1 METLSLAAPQTLSGV
16 NAEAQTIVH
25 RIYQHIL
32 AQPVGQD
39 FSLLGGEM
47 GFALF
52 ERYYQ
57 NHFGLPEE
65 SRTWQRIEAG
75 LEAIGEG
82 EQIHT
87 FARGVA
93 GMAWSFLHL
102 ANTGLLSSLETDA
115 QSIVEDLDEP
125 LFVASMKCL
134 QEGEFDYLHGGL
146 STMLYFL
153 ERTPSPRIHQ
163 YIKALVLELE
173 KLSIISPKGGITW
186 LFMKHGHHKP
196 GDTPEYNLSLSHG
209 VASIVAVLALA
220 YEKGYERER
229 CHKLIH
235 LALRWMW
242 NVRNKQDTSMFPY
255 IVTDVLQDQHSRLAW
270 CYGDLGI
277 ASAFYLAGE
286 KLGYKPWKD
295 TALHTIYKST
305 LRREFADTHVR
316 DAGICH
322 GSAGIA
328 YIYHKFSKVST
339 NPIISSAARFWLTD
353 TLQRSL
359 PETEEAVY
367 VQLTPT
373 KEGFVPYKSMGLL
386 EGEASIGMVLLSML
400 GAPTGWDRFLLL
412 C

>member
-1 METLSLAAPQTLSGV
+1 
-16 NAEAQTIVH
+16 
-25 RIYQHIL
+25 
-32 AQPVGQD
+32 
-39 FSLLGGEM
+39 
-47 GFALF
+47 
-52 ERYYQ
+52 
-57 NHFGLPEE
+57 
-65 SRTWQRIEAG
+65 
-75 LEAIGEG
+75 
-82 EQIHT
+82 
-87 FARGVA
+87 
-93 GMAWSFLHL
+93 
-102 ANTGLLSSLETDA
+102 
-115 QSIVEDLDEP
+115 
-125 LFVASMKCL
+125 
-134 QEGEFDYLHGGL
+134 
-146 STMLYFL
+146 
-153 ERTPSPRIHQ
+153 
-163 YIKALVLELE
+163 
-173 KLSIISPKGGITW
+173 
-186 LFMKHGHHKP
+186 MKHGHHKP

-255 IVTDVLQDQHSRLAW
+255 IVTDVLQAQHSRLAW

-412 C
+412 S